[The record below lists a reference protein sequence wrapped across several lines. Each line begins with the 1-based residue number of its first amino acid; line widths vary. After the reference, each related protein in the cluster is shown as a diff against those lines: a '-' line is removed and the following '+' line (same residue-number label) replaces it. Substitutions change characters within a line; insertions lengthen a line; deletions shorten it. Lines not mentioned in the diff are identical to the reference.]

1 MQQAH
6 QIFPFDGFTPEETEI
21 LLDCMKSDRWFLYRL
36 HSRSVKLY
44 DKWIRLP
51 YKVVGGAR

>member
-6 QIFPFDGFTPEETEI
+6 QIFRFKGFTPEEIEI
-21 LLDCMKSDRWFLYRL
+21 LLDCMKSGRWFLYRL

-44 DKWIRLP
+44 DKWIHPREVILP
-51 YKVVGGAR
+51 